1 MSNITGITTIEIS
14 PETDI
19 IIIEVLV
26 EILSFRLIM
35 IKGTPIISP
44 DIKLI
49 IKRVINVI
57 MRKDQKFLADAL
69 KNSEELKRI
78 LFFLR
83 PEKSP
88 PARKVFRKKPVIIRS
103 INPVEKNETMTF
115 KADPRSVKISVL
127 NPSASFSV
135 IILFPNADFN
145 APFKGI
151 ARIETRMSVRNH
163 VIKIPLQ
170 DLTDLL
176 VPLMIE
182 LKIFIKFCF
191 IKKIHL

>member
-1 MSNITGITTIEIS
+1 
-14 PETDI
+14 
-19 IIIEVLV
+19 
-26 EILSFRLIM
+26 
-35 IKGTPIISP
+35 
-44 DIKLI
+44 
-49 IKRVINVI
+49 

-83 PEKSP
+83 PEKNP

-127 NPSASFSV
+127 NPPASFSV

-151 ARIETRMSVRNH
+151 ASIETRMSVRNH

-182 LKIFIKFCF
+182 LKIFIKFYF